1 MENTTQTPPSL
12 FQHALKHAAI
22 LGVISIVL
30 TLAAYAIDYTLLV
43 SMSFAFLSFAVYLG
57 YGIYAG
63 IQYRKENGGYLAF
76 GKAFQHG
83 FITFAI
89 SALISTVFGLLL
101 YTVIDSELP
110 AKLTE
115 ASMENAAAMMEKFG
129 APEDAIEEALAKQKE
144 DTEKRFTPVGML
156 TGYVFTLI
164 GCAIF
169 ALISGAVAKRKEP
182 EMQ

>member
-83 FITFAI
+83 FITFNGSI
-89 SALISTVFGLLL
+89 NGKCCCHDGEIWRT
-101 YTVIDSELP
+101 
-110 AKLTE
+110 
-115 ASMENAAAMMEKFG
+115 
-129 APEDAIEEALAKQKE
+129 
-144 DTEKRFTPVGML
+144 RR
-156 TGYVFTLI
+156 
-164 GCAIF
+164 CH
-169 ALISGAVAKRKEP
+169 
-182 EMQ
+182 